1 MKALIIIAF
10 VVAIMFPPFIRHH
23 PAASERVVNSGWAF
37 IGEFWPNDSI
47 RWEILGVELAALGV
61 VAFAVRKPKAG
72 K

>member
-10 VVAIMFPPFIRHH
+10 VVAIVFPPYVRRH
-23 PAASERVVNSGWAF
+23 AANHERVVDSGWAF